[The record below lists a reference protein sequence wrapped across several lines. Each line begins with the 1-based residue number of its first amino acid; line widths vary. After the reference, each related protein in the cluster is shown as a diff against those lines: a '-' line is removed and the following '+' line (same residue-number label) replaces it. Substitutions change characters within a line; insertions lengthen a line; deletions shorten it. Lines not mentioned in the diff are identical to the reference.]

1 MFFTTLLS
9 LLACGPNPFDVAMED
24 GSIDTL
30 RAFLVENPDH
40 RLGYMAISAIEKRY
54 GEIAQEL
61 NTVEAWDDYMSRYPE
76 GEHVRDGRQIREVLM
91 YDIAAAENTPE
102 SWQAFLDAYQYSTT
116 PLKDRAEQRMAVAP
130 FLGQLQFGEV
140 SVSPVNLA
148 ENPEGPMNGYA
159 VISDFHNTTGRTI
172 DKLTIQV
179 DFTSD
184 NDGVIQSER
193 WPLVADRNPD
203 RTGRTELERTSI
215 RNNEHRQFVFTIEP
229 IGVSFNE
236 GEPDMR
242 WNRQAVVT
250 PVFIVLAE

>member
-1 MFFTTLLS
+1 MFFTTLLA
-9 LLACGPNPFDVAMED
+9 LFACGPDPFNVAMDD

-40 RLGYMAISAIEKRY
+40 RLAYMAVSAIEKRY
-54 GEIAQEL
+54 GEIAQES
-61 NTVEAWDDYMSRYPE
+61 NTVEAWDNYMSRYPE
-76 GEHVRDGRQIREVLM
+76 GEHVRDGRQIRERLM

-102 SWQAFLDAYQYSTT
+102 SWQAFLDAYQYSST
-116 PLKDRAEQRMAVAP
+116 PLKDRAEQRAAVAP

-140 SVSPVNLA
+140 SVNPANLA
-148 ENPEGPMNGYA
+148 ENPDGPMDGYA
-159 VISDFHNTTGRTI
+159 VTADFHNTTGRTI
-172 DKLTIQV
+172 EKLTVQI

-184 NDGVIQSER
+184 NAGVIQSER

-203 RTGRTELERTSI
+203 RTGRTAEERRPI

-229 IGVSFNE
+229 IGVSYNE

-242 WNRQAVVT
+242 WNRQALVT
-250 PVFIVLAE
+250 PVFIVVSE